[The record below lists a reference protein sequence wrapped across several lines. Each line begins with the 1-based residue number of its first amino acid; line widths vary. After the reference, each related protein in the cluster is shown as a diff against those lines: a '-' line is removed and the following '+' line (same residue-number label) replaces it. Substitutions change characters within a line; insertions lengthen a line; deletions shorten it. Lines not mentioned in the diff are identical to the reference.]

1 MTFDHELDSR
11 EMVPMVDADLPEI
24 PAELEISIDAFLE
37 ASLRHILQHESADA
51 YFAALD
57 EITRRSGV
65 TEWFDPQMPF
75 WPIARTLWDN
85 APLPSRGFRP
95 DPLPEPKRNDPC
107 PCGSGKKF
115 KRCCQP
121 LRQELPLGLEDELP
135 VLRIAASLFTAKQRK
150 EAASKAPPRL
160 RLVLAE
166 LELDDNHPG
175 KARTQLLKLL
185 KQGVLEAD
193 LQAQAV
199 HLLGDA
205 YNALGHQSA
214 GEKAMSDLL
223 PSLKPPA
230 AAEAL
235 HWLTGQAL
243 LDGRP
248 ADAMALL
255 HQAETL
261 DPNNLSNGLFKVVC
275 LRDIGADAEAQR
287 TAQEWLPV
295 ARELGLEDAIAFF
308 EEQASLATLP
318 DDIPDDEDEPEAF
331 ADDAPEDDSLM
342 ALFGAPDE
350 LLRPI
355 AGLLKS
361 ALRQPLYPVT
371 FEPGPPGP
379 DGDGTQWVLMLP
391 AEVERAQAALYQAG
405 EDQDPL
411 DPELIRQQPALLQS
425 PDFLQQLDAF
435 AGAAFSTA
443 HEQFNKALQRQQERV
458 IAHVLDALPEGGQL
472 PWAWLEHR
480 PLLRLMM
487 QHALDQQD
495 QGAAIRGL
503 SRLLALCPN
512 DNLGAR
518 APLVNALL
526 REGQDEAALAICERF
541 PDDALAETRYGRVLA
556 LVRLNRLHDAE
567 KALSQAYR
575 ALPKVLNY
583 LIASKRKPPKLD
595 PQRMTIGGPD
605 QAWYYRQ
612 EMRDLFQATPGA
624 LAWMDNLKK
633 RLR

>member
-1 MTFDHELDSR
+1 
-11 EMVPMVDADLPEI
+11 MVEADLPEI
-24 PAELEISIDAFLE
+24 PAELEISIKAFFE

-57 EITRRSGV
+57 EITRRSGI
-65 TEWFDPQMPF
+65 TEWFDPEMPY
-75 WPIARTLWDN
+75 WRIARTLWDK

-121 LRQELPLGLEDELP
+121 LPQEHALALDDELP
-135 VLRIAASLFTAKQRK
+135 VLQIAAPLFTLKQRK
-150 EAASKAPPRL
+150 EAARQAPPKL

-166 LELDDNHPG
+166 RELEENHPG

-185 KQGVLEAD
+185 KEGGLDAD
-193 LQAQAV
+193 LQALAV

-205 YNALGHQSA
+205 YNALGHHAA
-214 GEKAMSDLL
+214 GEKALSDLL
-223 PSLKPPA
+223 PNLKPPA

-248 ADAMALL
+248 AEALLHL
-255 HQAETL
+255 HQAEAL
-261 DPNNLSNGLFKVVC
+261 DPDSLSNGLYRVLC

-287 TAQEWLPV
+287 TAQEWLPI

-318 DDIPDDEDEPEAF
+318 DAIPDDEGEFEAF
-331 ADDAPEDDSLM
+331 TEDAPDNDNLM

-350 LLRPI
+350 LLRPV
-355 AGLLKS
+355 AGLLKA
-361 ALRQPLYPVT
+361 ALRQPLYPVS

-379 DGDGTQWVLMLP
+379 GGDETQWVLMLP
-391 AEVERAQAALYQAG
+391 PEVEQAQAALYQAG
-405 EDQDPL
+405 DDQDPL
-411 DPELIRQQPALLQS
+411 DPDLIRQHPALLQS
-425 PDFLQQLDAF
+425 LDFLEQLDDF
-435 AGAAFSTA
+435 AGAAFSSA
-443 HEQFNKALQRQQERV
+443 QQQFNEALQRQQERL
-458 IAHVLDALPEGGQL
+458 IAQVLEALPQNAQL
-472 PWAWLEHR
+472 PWGWLEHR

-487 QHALDQQD
+487 QNALEQEDPSE
-495 QGAAIRGL
+495 AIRGL

-512 DNLGAR
+512 DNLGVR

-526 REGQDEAALAICERF
+526 RQGQNEAALAICERY
-541 PDDALAETRYGRVLA
+541 PDDPLAETHYGRVLA
-556 LVRLNRLHDAE
+556 LVRLSRLHEAE
-567 KALSQAYR
+567 EALFQAYR

-583 LIASKRKPPKLD
+583 LIAGKRKQPTLNPHG
-595 PQRMTIGGPD
+595 MTIGGAD
-605 QAWYYRQ
+605 QAWYYRE

-624 LAWMDNLKK
+624 LGWMESLKK

>member
-1 MTFDHELDSR
+1 MLE
-11 EMVPMVDADLPEI
+11 ADLPEI
-24 PAELEISIDAFLE
+24 PAELENSVNAFLE
-37 ASLRHILQHESADA
+37 ASLRHILQYENADA

-65 TEWFDPQMPF
+65 TEWFDSEMPY
-75 WPIARTLWDN
+75 WTIARTLWDN

-95 DPLPEPKRNDPC
+95 DPLPAPKRNDPC

-121 LRQELPLGLEDELP
+121 RQQEHALGLDDELP
-135 VLRIAASLFTAKQRK
+135 VLQIAASLFTAKQRK
-150 EAASKAPPRL
+150 EAASKAPPKL

-166 LELDDNHPG
+166 LELDDSHPG

-185 KQGVLEAD
+185 KQGGLDAE
-193 LQAQAV
+193 LQARAV
-199 HLLGDA
+199 HLLGEA

-214 GEKAMSDLL
+214 GEKALSDLL

-243 LDGRP
+243 LDGHP
-248 ADAMALL
+248 AEALLHL
-255 HQAETL
+255 HQAEAL
-261 DPNNLSNGLFKVVC
+261 DPDNLSNGLFRVAC

-295 ARELGLEDAIAFF
+295 AQELGLEDAIAFF

-318 DDIPDDEDEPEAF
+318 DAVPDAAPQEGDELETF
-331 ADDAPEDDSLM
+331 ADDATEDDHLM
-342 ALFGAPDE
+342 AIFGAPDE
-350 LLRPI
+350 LLKPI
-355 AGLLKS
+355 AGLLKA
-361 ALRQPLYPVT
+361 ALRQPLFPVS

-379 DGDGTQWVLMLP
+379 DGDDTQWVLMP
-391 AEVERAQAALYQAG
+391 PSEVEQAQAAFYQAG
-405 EDQDPL
+405 DSQHPL
-411 DPELIRQQPALLQS
+411 DPDLIRQHPALLQS
-425 PDFLQQLDAF
+425 LDFLQQLDAF
-435 AGAAFSTA
+435 AGVAFSNA
-443 HEQFNKALQRQQERV
+443 HEQFNKALQRQQERL
-458 IAHVLDALPEGGQL
+458 IAHVLDALPEDGQL

-487 QHALDQQD
+487 QHALEQEDPD
-495 QGAAIRGL
+495 AAIRSL
-503 SRLLALCPN
+503 SKLLALCPN
-512 DNLGAR
+512 DNLGVR

-526 REGQDEAALAICERF
+526 RDGQDEGALAICERF
-541 PDDALAETRYGRVLA
+541 PDDALAETHYGRVLA

-567 KALSQAYR
+567 KALSEAYR

-583 LIASKRKPPKLD
+583 LIASKRKPPKLN
-595 PQRMTIGGPD
+595 PQGMTIGGPD

-624 LAWMDNLKK
+624 LGWMDSIKK